1 MSFSLVIE
9 KSVVSKRLIFESLK
23 SKFLRYLDALE
34 KKEKGEIKKSFNL
47 MLTIEKGGRALPV
60 GTVREW
66 KGKKFIKTA
75 PGKWRPKYDSHT
87 RGAKLSI
94 AALKRKIASC
104 KDEYEMMQVVL
115 ENTSRFRDSRGVLL
129 PIVQQLSQF
138 IKDYQNVKDEKV
150 AKKPKSNNK
159 KSDGYSEK
167 DYSEYKGKGQE
178 AVDFIVKNK
187 GGQVRGAFHRKEIGD
202 IDVVW
207 GEVTDKE
214 KHKGYGLAHIIDKH
228 GIDPARKMSEII
240 EYGKIEKTPSGR
252 RTIKLGRWV
261 IGLKEQWNGKKKT
274 WVVTSFK
281 IGKEE
286 HSNWK
291 PSKKHP
297 WQKIK
302 KKGKTTTPSPQSNYT
317 EGTISETSLSNI
329 ADSDKKISPEEEHR
343 NRSEAMKGNQ
353 NAKKDGVKED
363 EEVETL
369 KTNLN
374 KLLQD
379 KATKLPNTPFTRE
392 NYNNL
397 FPFNR
402 ITTPLGT
409 VK

>member
-1 MSFSLVIE
+1 MSGFNLVIE
-9 KSVVSKRLIFESLK
+9 KSVVSKKLIFESLK

-34 KKEKGEIKKSFNL
+34 KREKEEIKKSFTL

-104 KDEYEMMQVVL
+104 KDEHEMMQVVL

-138 IKDYQNVKDEKV
+138 IKDYQNVKDENV
-150 AKKPKSNNK
+150 TKKPKSNNK

-228 GIDPARKMSEII
+228 GMEAVSKIGEVVKD
-240 EYGKIEKTPSGR
+240 GKVFRDHKNRLCISKDKFELALR
-252 RTIKLGRWV
+252 EEWF
-261 IGLKEQWNGKKKT
+261 GKKKH
-274 WVVTSFK
+274 
-281 IGKEE
+281 G
-286 HSNWK
+286 
-291 PSKKHP
+291 
-297 WQKIK
+297 
-302 KKGKTTTPSPQSNYT
+302 
-317 EGTISETSLSNI
+317 
-329 ADSDKKISPEEEHR
+329 
-343 NRSEAMKGNQ
+343 
-353 NAKKDGVKED
+353 
-363 EEVETL
+363 
-369 KTNLN
+369 
-374 KLLQD
+374 
-379 KATKLPNTPFTRE
+379 
-392 NYNNL
+392 
-397 FPFNR
+397 
-402 ITTPLGT
+402 
-409 VK
+409 